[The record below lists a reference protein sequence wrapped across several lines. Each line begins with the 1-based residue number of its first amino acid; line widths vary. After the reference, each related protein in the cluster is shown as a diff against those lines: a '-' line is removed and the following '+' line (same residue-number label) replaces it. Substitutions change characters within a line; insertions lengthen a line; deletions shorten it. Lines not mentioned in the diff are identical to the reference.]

1 MTVDSTGLPGSTASH
16 ADAPAP
22 GARRRRAGRGGSPR
36 GARTTGL
43 ALLALAAGGFTIGT
57 TEFATMGLLPD
68 IAADLG
74 ATIPVTGHAITAY
87 AVGVVVGAP
96 LLTVLAARVSRKK
109 LLIALML
116 AYTLGNVLS
125 AAAPS
130 IEGLIAGR
138 FLAGLPH
145 GAFFGVGAAVGAAV
159 AGPGRRGH
167 AVAMMMTGLTIA
179 NVVGVPLSTF
189 AGQQL
194 GWRAAFVLIGVLG
207 GITLAALWRWVPAGA
222 GDTGSSV
229 SKELAALRNGPLW
242 ISFVGGAVGFG
253 GMFAVYSYV
262 APTLTEVTGLS
273 LGVVPVV
280 LAIFGLG
287 MTLGTVVGGRL
298 ADKDVLRT
306 VWIGF
311 GSTAVALV
319 AFALTGQSVVPAVA
333 SLFLLGVTSQILGLA
348 LQTRLMDLS
357 PGAPSLGAAL
367 CHSALNVGNAN
378 GAFLGGLVIAAG
390 WGYLDLAWTG
400 LALTL
405 AGLAIIVLFGRQ
417 HVAHVRE
424 DEPAVTENEA
434 AAVATP

>member
-1 MTVDSTGLPGSTASH
+1 MTVDSTGLPGTTDTRS
-16 ADAPAP
+16 DAPVP
-22 GARRRRAGRGGSPR
+22 GADRRRARTGGAPR
-36 GARTTGL
+36 STRTAGL
-43 ALLALAAGGFTIGT
+43 ALLALAVGGFTIGT

-68 IAADLG
+68 IATAFD
-74 ATIPVTGHAITAY
+74 ASIPLTGHAITAY

-109 LLIALML
+109 LLVGLML

-130 IEGLIAGR
+130 LEWLIAGR
-138 FLAGLPH
+138 FFAGLPH

-167 AVAMMMTGLTIA
+167 AVAMMMTGLTVA
-179 NVVGVPLSTF
+179 NVVGVPLSTY
-189 AGQQL
+189 AGQVL

-207 GITLAALWRWVPAGA
+207 GITLLALWRWVPAGS

-229 SKELAALRNGPLW
+229 GQELAALKNGALW
-242 ISFVGGAVGFG
+242 ISFVGGAIGFG

-262 APTLTEVTGLS
+262 APTMTEVTGLS

-298 ADKDVLRT
+298 ADKDVMRT

-311 GSTAVALV
+311 GSTAAALV
-319 AFALTGQSVVPAVA
+319 AFALTGQSPVPAVA
-333 SLFLLGVTSQILGLA
+333 ALFLLGVTSQILGLA

-357 PGAPSLGAAL
+357 PDAPSLGAAL

-390 WGYLDLAWTG
+390 WGYLAPAWTG

-405 AGLAIIVLFGRQ
+405 VGLAIIVAFGRQ
-417 HVAHVRE
+417 RVAHVRE
-424 DEPAVTENEA
+424 DVVPADAPVEE
-434 AAVATP
+434 AVAAS

>member
-1 MTVDSTGLPGSTASH
+1 MTVDSTGLPGTTDTRS
-16 ADAPAP
+16 DAPVP
-22 GARRRRAGRGGSPR
+22 GADRRRARTGGAPR
-36 GARTTGL
+36 GTRTAGL
-43 ALLALAAGGFTIGT
+43 ALLALAVGGFTIGT

-68 IAADLG
+68 IATAFD
-74 ATIPVTGHAITAY
+74 ASIPLTGHAITAY

-109 LLIALML
+109 LLVGLML

-130 IEGLIAGR
+130 LEWLIAGR
-138 FLAGLPH
+138 FFAGLPH

-167 AVAMMMTGLTIA
+167 AVAMMMTGLTVA
-179 NVVGVPLSTF
+179 NVVGVPLSTY
-189 AGQQL
+189 AGQVL

-207 GITLAALWRWVPAGA
+207 GITLLALWRWVPAGS

-229 SKELAALRNGPLW
+229 GQELAALKNGALW
-242 ISFVGGAVGFG
+242 ISFVGGAIGFG

-262 APTLTEVTGLS
+262 APTMTEVTGLS

-298 ADKDVLRT
+298 ADKDVMRT

-311 GSTAVALV
+311 GSTAAALV
-319 AFALTGQSVVPAVA
+319 AFALTGQSPVPAVA
-333 SLFLLGVTSQILGLA
+333 ALFLLGVTSQILGLA

-357 PGAPSLGAAL
+357 PDAPSLGAAL

-390 WGYLDLAWTG
+390 WGYLAPAWTG

-405 AGLAIIVLFGRQ
+405 VGLAIIVAFGRQ
-417 HVAHVRE
+417 RVAHVRE
-424 DEPAVTENEA
+424 DVVPADAPVEE
-434 AAVATP
+434 AVAAS

>member
-1 MTVDSTGLPGSTASH
+1 MTADSTVLPATTDTR

-22 GARRRRAGRGGSPR
+22 GARRRRASGTSAPR
-36 GARTTGL
+36 GARTAGL
-43 ALLALAAGGFTIGT
+43 ALLALAVGGFTIGT

-68 IAADLG
+68 IAAAFG
-74 ATIPVTGHAITAY
+74 TSIPLTGHAITAY

-130 IEGLIAGR
+130 IEWLIAGR
-138 FLAGLPH
+138 FFAGLPH

-167 AVAMMMTGLTIA
+167 AVAMMMTGLTVA

-207 GITLAALWRWVPAGA
+207 AVTLAALWRWVPAGA

-229 SKELAALRNGPLW
+229 SQELAALRNGPLW
-242 ISFVGGAVGFG
+242 ISFVGGAIGFG

-262 APTLTEVTGLS
+262 APTMTEVTGLS

-287 MTLGTVVGGRL
+287 MTLGTIVGGRL
-298 ADKDVLRT
+298 ADKNVLRT
-306 VWIGF
+306 LWIGF
-311 GSTAVALV
+311 GSTAAALV

-405 AGLAIIVLFGRQ
+405 AGLAVIVLLGRQ
-417 HVAHVRE
+417 RVAHVRE
-424 DEPAVTENEA
+424 EEP
-434 AAVATP
+434 VASV